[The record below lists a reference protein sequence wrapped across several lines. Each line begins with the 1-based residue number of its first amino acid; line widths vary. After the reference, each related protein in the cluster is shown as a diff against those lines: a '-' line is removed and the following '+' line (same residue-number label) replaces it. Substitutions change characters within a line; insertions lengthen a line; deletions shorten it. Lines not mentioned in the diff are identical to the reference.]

1 MERNAGNLCE
11 TASTEMTVIIIID
24 NNGGFFLMLK
34 SLWNMKR
41 GALSLQFV

>member
-1 MERNAGNLCE
+1 MQRNTGKLCE
-11 TASTEMTVIIIID
+11 TANTEMTMIIIID
-24 NNGGFFLMLK
+24 NNGGFFMLK